1 MKNEDALLF
10 LSYLNFDYKIK
21 DELLNYFTLEHF

>member
-21 DELLNYFTLEHF
+21 DEFLEKNISRLK